1 MLELQAS
8 PTELS
13 TAATDLLLGLGCAYA
28 AWRLGRERRVF
39 RRDTWLAVFLLLS
52 SASVLGSLAHGLR
65 LPFGLASAIW
75 HPLYLALGLAVALV
89 LVGALHDVLGEGVA
103 RRWRI
108 PLLLLGVAAYAV
120 TQALDGAFV
129 VFLIYEGL
137 TTLAALA
144 IYVRLARSRPM
155 PGATLIALGLL
166 LNLVAAVVQA
176 SDLKLEVVFKLD
188 HNGLFHI
195 VLMPAFMLL
204 FQGVMRGLQI
214 ATDRP

>member
-1 MLELQAS
+1 
-8 PTELS
+8 
-13 TAATDLLLGLGCAYA
+13 
-28 AWRLGRERRVF
+28 
-39 RRDTWLAVFLLLS
+39 
-52 SASVLGSLAHGLR
+52 
-65 LPFGLASAIW
+65 
-75 HPLYLALGLAVALV
+75 
-89 LVGALHDVLGEGVA
+89 
-103 RRWRI
+103 
-108 PLLLLGVAAYAV
+108 
-120 TQALDGAFV
+120 
-129 VFLIYEGL
+129 
-137 TTLAALA
+137 
-144 IYVRLARSRPM
+144 M

>member
-28 AWRLGRERRVF
+28 AWRLGRERGAF

-65 LPFGLASAIW
+65 LPSGLASAIW

-89 LVGALHDVLGEGVA
+89 LVGALHDV
-103 RRWRI
+103 I
-108 PLLLLGVAAYAV
+108 
-120 TQALDGAFV
+120 QALDGAFV

-176 SDLKLEVVFKLD
+176 SDLKLEVVFKFD

-195 VLMPAFMLL
+195 VLMPAFLLL

-214 ATDRP
+214 PADGP